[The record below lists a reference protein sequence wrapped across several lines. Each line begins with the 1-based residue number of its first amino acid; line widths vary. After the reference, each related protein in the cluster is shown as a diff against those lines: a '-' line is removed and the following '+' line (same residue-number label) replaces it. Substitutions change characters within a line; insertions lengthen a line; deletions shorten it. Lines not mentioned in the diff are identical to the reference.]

1 MAAPNIVNVTTI
13 IGKTAYATPAN
24 TTENVLLANTAASG
38 KVLKINQIVVANV
51 DGSSAADAT
60 VAYNTA
66 DGGTADG
73 GTSYPIISTV
83 SVPADASIIAVD
95 KNTGIYL
102 EEDRSIVVTSGTASD
117 LTYTISYEEIDDA

>member
-1 MAAPNIVNVTTI
+1 MAAPNIVDVTSI
-13 IGKTAYATPAN
+13 FGKTAYVTPSD
-24 TTENVLLANTAASG
+24 TSENILLANAASSG
-38 KVLKINQIVVANV
+38 KVFKVNQIVVANV
-51 DGSSAADAT
+51 DGTSAADAT

-95 KNTGIYL
+95 KNTSLYL

-117 LTYTISYEEIDDA
+117 LAYTISYEELDDA

>member
-13 IGKTAYATPAN
+13 LGKTAYATPAN

-51 DGSSAADAT
+51 DGASAADAT

>member
-1 MAAPNIVNVTTI
+1 MAAPNIVDVTSI
-13 IGKTAYATPAN
+13 YGKTAYVTPSD
-24 TTENVLLANTAASG
+24 TSENILLANTAASG
-38 KVLKINQIVVANV
+38 KVFKINQIVVANV

-95 KNTGIYL
+95 KNTSLYL

>member
-1 MAAPNIVNVTTI
+1 MAAPNIVDVTSI
-13 IGKTAYATPAN
+13 YGKTAYVTPSD
-24 TTENVLLANTAASG
+24 TSENILLANTAASG
-38 KVLKINQIVVANV
+38 KVFKINQIVVANV
-51 DGSSAADAT
+51 DGASAADAT

-95 KNTGIYL
+95 KNTSLYL

-117 LTYTISYEEIDDA
+117 LAYTISYEELDDA

>member
-1 MAAPNIVNVTTI
+1 MAAPNIVDVTSI
-13 IGKTAYATPAN
+13 YGKTAYVTPSD
-24 TTENVLLANTAASG
+24 TSENILLANTAASG
-38 KVLKINQIVVANV
+38 KVFKINQIVVANV

>member
-1 MAAPNIVNVTTI
+1 
-13 IGKTAYATPAN
+13 
-24 TTENVLLANTAASG
+24 LLANTAASG

-51 DGSSAADAT
+51 DGASAADAT